1 MNRRGHTLAKSV
13 WEGPYT
19 VEFYPDGQG
28 LLGRKDLKQ
37 TDDPG
42 FDSVP
47 LGEVAEY
54 GGGFRITD
62 ADVRKTFPQLA
73 RLIRGEYPP
82 GEKRQSLFF
91 GDPRERHRQLPHEIH
106 YGNFSDAEEG
116 DVPKVQKC
124 ILRWLAPQPN
134 RRRGAAASSVGV
146 EPAPLDAERI
156 ADMNGSEMADYVGQ
170 VLVPTALELLVIQH
184 NPDISERARSQYVE
198 DVAKQAGSSSTPEHN
213 ATAGAAGD
221 ADMSVCVIEHQ
232 LAIQGLLEA
241 KQGAWWNQ
249 VYSTRHMRKSHATAQ
264 KKITFNA
271 SDRNGEDTSGRRKKR
286 MNYKE

>member
-1 MNRRGHTLAKSV
+1 MLAKPV

-19 VEFYPDGQG
+19 VEFYPDGEG

-42 FDSVP
+42 FDTVT

-54 GGGFRITD
+54 GGGFKITD
-62 ADVRKTFPQLA
+62 AHVRKTFPQLA

-82 GEKRQSLFF
+82 GEKRQSLYF
-91 GDPRERHRQLPHEIH
+91 GDPRERHRQLPHQIH

-124 ILRWLAPQPN
+124 ILRWLVPQPN
-134 RRRGAAASSVGV
+134 RRKGAAAPSAGV
-146 EPAPLDAERI
+146 EPPPLDAERI
-156 ADMNGSEMADYVGQ
+156 ANMNGSEVADYVVQ

-184 NPDISERARSQYVE
+184 NPDISERARAQYAE
-198 DVAKQAGSSSTPEHN
+198 DAAKQAGTSSTLKPDT
-213 ATAGAAGD
+213 TAGPEAD
-221 ADMSVCVIEHQ
+221 ADMAICVLEHQ
-232 LAIQGLLEA
+232 LAVQSLIDA
-241 KQGAWWNQ
+241 KKGAWWNQ
-249 VYSTRHMRKSHATAQ
+249 VYNTRHMRKSHVTAQ

-271 SDRNGEDTSGRRKKR
+271 NDRNGEDMSGRRRKI